1 MFRLC
6 CSLVAAILAIACQDP
21 TKPPIT
27 PSQVVGAWVLV
38 LNSPAGCASSG
49 AGQQL
54 HVDLIL
60 SGQSQSPTA
69 VVDGGWDF
77 DGRVP
82 PRYTIA
88 GELDFPSG
96 QLTASLWQ
104 VEDTVGSSLEVV
116 VESYNAL
123 QGQLT
128 DPAPGA
134 SGNFTGGPCTFQV
147 TGHR

>member
-1 MFRLC
+1 
-6 CSLVAAILAIACQDP
+6 
-21 TKPPIT
+21 
-27 PSQVVGAWVLV
+27 
-38 LNSPAGCASSG
+38 
-49 AGQQL
+49 
-54 HVDLIL
+54 LIL

-69 VVDGGWDF
+69 TIDGGWDF

-96 QLTASLWQ
+96 HLTASLWQ
-104 VEDTVGSSLEVV
+104 VEDTVGSSIDVV

-123 QGQLT
+123 QGQLA
-128 DPAPGA
+128 DPALGA